1 MRTKS
6 ILIAL
11 GICCCA
17 SYMTSCIEQTTSP
30 ASTLHPLV
38 DRDDFRDSRTW
49 GKVVT
54 KNLDLSTFTKI
65 NLLGNAD
72 IKFIQGDEL
81 KVEAYGN
88 EKAIEENDIT
98 VKDGVLTINS
108 KKNATGIG
116 IVPSIQLIIEAPILE
131 CVNVSGSG
139 DIDIE
144 KTSEFESDL
153 SISVS
158 GIGDIELDHITCHEL
173 NINITGAGDI
183 DAKKIKC
190 ATADIQVSGIG
201 DVKSD
206 IKAENINVQISSAGD
221 VELDVKCQTLNV
233 QANGTGEVELKGKCT
248 TLTKQSG
255 GMARIDTRNL
265 AIEEEVHLR

>member
-98 VKDGVLTINS
+98 VKDGILTVA
-108 KKNATGIG
+108 KKEGSTGT
-116 IVPSIQLIIEAPILE
+116 VPSITIIVKAPILE
-131 CVNVSGSG
+131 SINVSGSG
-139 DIDIE
+139 DVDIE
-144 KTSEFESDL
+144 NTAEFDYNL
-153 SISVS
+153 SIDVS
-158 GIGDIELDHITCHEL
+158 GSGDIELDQITCHAL
-173 NINITGAGDI
+173 NINISGAGDI

-190 ATADIQVSGIG
+190 ANADIQISGAG
-201 DVKSD
+201 DMKADVKAND
-206 IKAENINVQISSAGD
+206 INVQISGAGD
-221 VELDVKCQTLNV
+221 AELDVKCQNLTV
-233 QANGTGEVELKGKCT
+233 QANGTGEIELKGKCT
-248 TLTKQSG
+248 NLTKQSSG
-255 GMARIDTRNL
+255 LASIDTRLLTIQEN
-265 AIEEEVHLR
+265 ISIQ